1 MLPIRPLDLR
11 GWRSPQG
18 RRPRRMC
25 LSTTRGV
32 VRREYR
38 RQQARREARLR
49 RTRERRAANVRFWL
63 IVLALLA
70 LSVYLSIAMWHQVQ
84 RLFGLWRG
92 ASVKVAARLK

>member
-1 MLPIRPLDLR
+1 MAEPARKLPPDVPVYDP
-11 GWRSPQG
+11 G
-18 RRPRRMC
+18 
-25 LSTTRGV
+25 T

-38 RQQARREARLR
+38 RHRAKRQARQQ

-84 RLFGLWRG
+84 RLFGL
-92 ASVKVAARLK
+92 